1 MLYPTIPHRLLIQRP
16 QTLSM
21 QSDGSIRMETGL
33 ADQGTLP
40 GHTSG
45 SRGRTSVGSDPALH
59 LTGWAPSAAH
69 LSPGILRG
77 EMGLG
82 GETWSSL
89 TAPLGSAHRRP
100 LASLTGGGVRLFSI
114 VYIGCFYQSKR
125 AGLRQQRPSSPPAPS
140 FPGPQPGPRGQQLLS
155 FLCIWG
161 GTASPQPWSPP
172 LIRAF
177 LDLRYYCPTSCWDGK
192 ACSTLTR
199 LLAAH

>member
-59 LTGWAPSAAH
+59 LAGWAPSAAH

-77 EMGLG
+77 ETGLG

-89 TAPLGSAHRRP
+89 TAPLGSVRRPP
-100 LASLTGGGVRLFSI
+100 LASLTGR
-114 VYIGCFYQSKR
+114 GCVC
-125 AGLRQQRPSSPPAPS
+125 
-140 FPGPQPGPRGQQLLS
+140 FP
-155 FLCIWG
+155 LCI
-161 GTASPQPWSPP
+161 
-172 LIRAF
+172 
-177 LDLRYYCPTSCWDGK
+177 LDVFIK
-192 ACSTLTR
+192 VKEQV
-199 LLAAH
+199 